1 MWGEV
6 KERERE
12 RDYMLVGKWL
22 GASVQVYGCV
32 GRGSRENERGRK
44 REIDRSVVGTQ
55 KEIQVE

>member
-32 GRGSRENERGRK
+32 GRWKQGK
-44 REIDRSVVGTQ
+44 RERQ
-55 KEIQVE
+55 KERDRQVG